1 MIHSIFVGNSKKIGL
16 SPIKEIVTSRFSF
29 NWLIFACLWVFR
41 LPYHWLMSTL
51 SLTLRLALAPVNNAP
66 IRKLINVY
74 MLKTVVNNQCGYVRV
89 DGLKQLHLLIDTP
102 EKQNLTAAKTTFN
115 EKNVMHRAKWH
126 IIHWISRSYFSLTRN
141 PLHPITWCWGKLFIA
156 SLHRLKLLFLV
167 NFYYNLVHALLH
179 RLKPYFVAAGLWVF
193 HKVYRLASI
202 PLVLLCVSC
211 VSSSKTFLPDG
222 SEGYVVTCS
231 GSMLSWGD
239 CEAKAGS
246 LCGAGGYEIVSKNA
260 NQQNVSSSER
270 SMMIACNSSREPTTT
285 DKLIQKSQEMLDEG
299 VDKGKELLGEGEELL
314 NEGVEKVKELF

>member
-1 MIHSIFVGNSKKIGL
+1 MQAIWL
-16 SPIKEIVTSRFSF
+16 SVCHAQSSADQIEIVFMIR
-29 NWLIFACLWVFR
+29 N
-41 LPYHWLMSTL
+41 TL
-51 SLTLRLALAPVNNAP
+51 
-66 IRKLINVY
+66 
-74 MLKTVVNNQCGYVRV
+74 
-89 DGLKQLHLLIDTP
+89 
-102 EKQNLTAAKTTFN
+102 
-115 EKNVMHRAKWH
+115 
-126 IIHWISRSYFSLTRN
+126 
-141 PLHPITWCWGKLFIA
+141 
-156 SLHRLKLLFLV
+156 
-167 NFYYNLVHALLH
+167 
-179 RLKPYFVAAGLWVF
+179 F

-202 PLVLLCVSC
+202 PLVLLCASC

-246 LCGAGGYEIVSKNA
+246 LCGAGGYEIASKNA

-314 NEGVEKVKELF
+314 DEGVEKVKELF